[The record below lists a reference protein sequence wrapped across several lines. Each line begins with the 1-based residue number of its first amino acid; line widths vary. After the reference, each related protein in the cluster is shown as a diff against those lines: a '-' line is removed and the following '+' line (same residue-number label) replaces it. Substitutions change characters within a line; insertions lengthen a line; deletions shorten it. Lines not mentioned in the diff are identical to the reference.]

1 MIIEIDKDQF
11 LERLILASHFTS
23 DKLTTSIALQGVSVG
38 IKEDSISLYT
48 TNLNVYYQTRLAI
61 SGKGEAEFVIEPKR
75 LIEFMQFL
83 QPGKITLDIKDKQT
97 TILQGKTKGN
107 FPTMVVED
115 FPPPPKMP
123 GKEQKI
129 ATSFLTQN
137 LPLILFTASNDDARP
152 VLTGISFS
160 TDEDNLVMVATDGFR
175 LSLVKER
182 SKGIIPSMIVP
193 AEFLQEVLRNINK
206 EKEVGFSYS
215 QEEKTICFY
224 VREHSFYSRLI
235 EGEFPPYERVLPA
248 ETKTTAI
255 LEKDDLMRNIKLI
268 SVFARDFSNVV
279 VCDFRKNELAMRPKK
294 EGNEEN
300 TTVQEAQIKGE
311 EMRVAFNFRYL
322 LDFLN
327 HTDSKSITI
336 EMLRPDAPV
345 VFRNEKNNDFLHII
359 MPVRIQE

>member
-1 MIIEIDKDQF
+1 
-11 LERLILASHFTS
+11 
-23 DKLTTSIALQGVSVG
+23 
-38 IKEDSISLYT
+38 
-48 TNLNVYYQTRLAI
+48 
-61 SGKGEAEFVIEPKR
+61 
-75 LIEFMQFL
+75 
-83 QPGKITLDIKDKQT
+83 
-97 TILQGKTKGN
+97 
-107 FPTMVVED
+107 
-115 FPPPPKMP
+115 
-123 GKEQKI
+123 
-129 ATSFLTQN
+129 
-137 LPLILFTASNDDARP
+137 
-152 VLTGISFS
+152 
-160 TDEDNLVMVATDGFR
+160 
-175 LSLVKER
+175 
-182 SKGIIPSMIVP
+182 VP

-248 ETKTTAI
+248 EIKTTAI